1 VTRPEPDGRAGIRS
15 TLPSVAARLPGF
27 LPAQRWYG
35 GKERTVERVEI
46 RDTAIVPDHP
56 TTLLTIVD
64 VYTGERDATSYF
76 VPLGLADP
84 TQPDRPG
91 EIVACHGD
99 LVVRDAIGD
108 PDTCRAL
115 LRGMLGGRSLPTA
128 RGGRFVFHP
137 AAAPRAAADLPH
149 DEAALAALA
158 VRHVG
163 VEQSNSSVIFGSSF
177 ILKAL
182 RRLAAGVNP
191 EIEIPLFL
199 GQHTAFDR
207 VPALV
212 GWAEYRAPDGTSA
225 PVAVLQ
231 RFVPNEGDGWSY
243 VLRSVNEN
251 PSPSQ
256 GDDVG
261 PQGWGS
267 SSLPT
272 DIAALG
278 RTLAELHLA
287 LASRPDVPEFAPEPI
302 GRDDLEIWQQRTRV
316 SLDDVLT
323 RVQRGIWSGPAG
335 TGWSPEDREPGAAVL
350 AGADRLRAAIDG
362 IMALADG
369 VTVKT
374 RHHGDFHLG
383 QTLVAPDGWIII
395 DFEGEPLR
403 SLDQRR
409 AKQTPLRDLAGLLR
423 SLDYAQATAER
434 TSTSAN
440 AAHRAPSGSG
450 LARLFEQCRAAL
462 LEAYVSTVRAG
473 GAPLLPADP
482 EALKQVLLALETE
495 KALYEL
501 TYELGNR
508 PDWVSIP
515 LAALARLARTP

>member
-1 VTRPEPDGRAGIRS
+1 MTRPRSDGGAGIRS
-15 TLPSVAARLPGF
+15 TLPSVTARLPAF

-35 GKERTVERVEI
+35 GKERAVERAEI

-137 AAAPRAAADLPH
+137 ATAPRAAADLPD
-149 DEAALAALA
+149 DESALAALA

-243 VLRSVNEN
+243 VLRSVHEN

-256 GDDVG
+256 GEG
-261 PQGWGS
+261 QGWGS
-267 SSLPT
+267 YSLPT
-272 DIAALG
+272 DIAELG

-287 LASRPDVPEFAPEPI
+287 LGSRSDVPEFAPEAI
-302 GRDDLEIWQQRTRV
+302 GRDDLEIWRQRTGA

-335 TGWSPEDREPGAAVL
+335 TGRSPEDREPGAAVL

-383 QTLVAPDGWIII
+383 QTLVARDGWIII

-403 SLDQRR
+403 SLDERR

-423 SLDYAQATAER
+423 SLDYARATAER
-434 TSTSAN
+434 ASTSAN
-440 AAHRAPSGSG
+440 AAHRATPGAGLSG
-450 LARLFEQCRAAL
+450 LFEQCRAAL
-462 LEAYVSTVRAG
+462 LEAYVSTVREG
-473 GAPLLPADP
+473 GAPLLPAEP
-482 EALKQVLLALETE
+482 EALRQVLLALETE

-515 LAALARLARTP
+515 LGALARLATPA